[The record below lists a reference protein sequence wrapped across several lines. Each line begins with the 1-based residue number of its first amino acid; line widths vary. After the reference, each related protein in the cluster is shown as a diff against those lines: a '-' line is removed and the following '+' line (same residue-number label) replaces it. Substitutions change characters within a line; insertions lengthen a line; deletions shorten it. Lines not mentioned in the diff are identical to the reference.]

1 MEMEATLVMDV
12 TTVVDEHGA
21 PSQEP
26 GDQRDSCKDEQ
37 DGEIRAWLESCDVE
51 EQGRCLFLSGK
62 RQVLA
67 PSLPVFWLSRL
78 TQRLWAL

>member
-1 MEMEATLVMDV
+1 VEATLVMDV

-37 DGEIRAWLESCDVE
+37 DGERRARLESCDVG
-51 EQGRCLFLSGK
+51 QGDALR
-62 RQVLA
+62 
-67 PSLPVFWLSRL
+67 LPNAGYEADV
-78 TQRLWAL
+78 